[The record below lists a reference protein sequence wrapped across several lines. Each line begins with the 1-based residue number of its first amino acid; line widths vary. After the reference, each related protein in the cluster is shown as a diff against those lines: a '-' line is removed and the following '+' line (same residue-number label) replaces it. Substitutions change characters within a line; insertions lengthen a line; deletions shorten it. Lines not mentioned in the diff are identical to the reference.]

1 MESVSMQTPNTREEF
16 ENRINR
22 LHYSIE
28 NGKMHFLSGVSSMS
42 IEELL
47 HMRHMPNG
55 RTDLLTVDESARLSA
70 NMIAQFDGMLED
82 VIQEPDAED

>member
-22 LHYSIE
+22 LHYSIL
-28 NGKMHFLSGVSSMS
+28 NDKMHFCNGVSSMS

-47 HMRHMPNG
+47 QMRRMPNG
-55 RTDLLTVDESARLSA
+55 RTDLLTIDESVRLTA
-70 NMIAQFDGMLED
+70 NMMVQFDEMLGE
-82 VIQEPDAED
+82 EE